1 MTLVSA
7 RTAPRVLLAAEDP
20 LATQLLRSLLRAL
33 PEPRPEL
40 ITTEPGSATWSA
52 ALTHCDVCFLSFAG
66 GERPL
71 AATVAQI
78 ASIAPGLRVVGVL
91 GAQDRFGDRAEI
103 VQALRA
109 GLGEIVLLEELSLA
123 ALRELIAPRRPGLA
137 PPPASDALQ
146 LGSTAEPPRPASAP
160 AGTLPAGA
168 AATGSWRITLSEQRA
183 AFDAA
188 TLERLG
194 HAPGTVGNTLGD
206 WKALI
211 HPEDIDRLV
220 AEVHG
225 VLNGSAPPHPIG
237 YRLRAADG
245 DWVAVVS
252 DDIAVELDDHG
263 SPRAISGHFY
273 ETAARPAAAVVAH
286 VESLASPPPATG
298 GETEGLAER
307 LATAVMR
314 LRRDASGVFRV
325 VWSNPAAGALEQ
337 REPELLQG
345 LRPAEFTPPFD
356 GFDLEDA
363 LARVHQTGIA
373 EAREAMALGRGEQPH
388 WRSYRITRLD
398 DGDVLLESADISEH
412 VGLRVTRRMQDEMAQ
427 YLVRALPLSALLV
440 DEHGR
445 VVQSVSVAG
454 GTLGTDPRV
463 LEDRMLGELLGA
475 NAGAECRL
483 QIQKT
488 LNTGRIASAVY
499 AVEAPEGPQWLACHS
514 AAVRGRPGMPQRAL
528 LTLQDVSESVR
539 DLNEARLARDQL
551 RAAIR
556 RIPVPLFL
564 KDLDGRYVAINPA
577 FGELYG
583 VEESMLLGKTDLEVF
598 PDELAMELHEA
609 DRRVGAAGAGGP
621 LIELR
626 VAGQGERR
634 GEHCWFGFAVGE
646 PGQPPTGSGCLLVAL
661 AALPLPA
668 RQDAPLAP
676 ASDEQA
682 PPGDRID
689 DATASVVGRVE
700 QVLVEAGD
708 YADVLRR
715 LEQLA
720 ETTMHAQALIHEV
733 AGTAEV
739 SAGAPLTALT
749 PLAQN
754 IVDLERVLLPASAR
768 LENEFAAGLPL
779 AHCDPLVFHQVL
791 LRGIR
796 HARRGLA
803 SDGTLAIRLRAVN
816 SPRRACV
823 SCREGFEGQHVEL
836 VIEDSG
842 AMLSEQDVRALAE
855 RHSADAP
862 AAGPLDDLAGIHSLV
877 HGQGGHLQIQQSL
890 PAGNSLHVYFRAAS
904 SERNGEREGASRST
918 VTRFPF
924 VRLRDPRNPS

>member
-7 RTAPRVLLAAEDP
+7 RTAPRVLLASEDP
-20 LATQLLRSLLRAL
+20 LEAHLLRSLLRAL
-33 PEPRPEL
+33 PDPRPEL
-40 ITTEPGSATWSA
+40 ITAEAGSAAWSA
-52 ALTHCDVCFLSFAG
+52 ALAHCDICFLSFAG

-71 AATVAQI
+71 AVTLAQI
-78 ASIAPGLRVVGVL
+78 AAIAPGLRVVGVL

-123 ALRELIAPRRPGLA
+123 ALRELITPRRPGLA
-137 PPPASDALQ
+137 APG
-146 LGSTAEPPRPASAP
+146 GSNGPR
-160 AGTLPAGA
+160 LAGA
-168 AATGSWRITLSEQRA
+168 AESPRAAPPPTDALPIGTASTGSWRITLSEQRA
-183 AFDAA
+183 AFDAP

-237 YRLRAADG
+237 YRLRTANG
-245 DWVAVVS
+245 EWIAVVS
-252 DDIAVELDDHG
+252 DDIAVELDDRG

-273 ETAARPAAAVVAH
+273 ETAARPAATAVPHGEA
-286 VESLASPPPATG
+286 LAPPAPPVG
-298 GETEGLAER
+298 GDADGLAER
-307 LATAVMR
+307 LATAVTR

-325 VWSNPAAGALEQ
+325 VWSNAAAGALEQ
-337 REPELLQG
+337 REPELLHG

-398 DGDVLLESADISEH
+398 DGDVLLEATDISEH

-427 YLVRALPLSALLV
+427 YIVRALPLSALLV

-499 AVEAPEGPQWLACHS
+499 AIETPEGRQWLACHS

-551 RAAIR
+551 RVAIR

-564 KDLDGRYVAINPA
+564 KDTDGRYVAINPA

-609 DRRVGAAGAGGP
+609 DRRVGAGAP

-634 GEHCWFGFAVGE
+634 GEHFWFGFAVGE

-661 AALPLPA
+661 DTLPLPA
-668 RQDAPLAP
+668 RPEAPPSP
-676 ASDEQA
+676 AGDEQA

-733 AGTAEV
+733 AGKAEA
-739 SAGAPLTALT
+739 SASAPLTALT

-803 SDGTLAIRLRAVN
+803 GDGTLAIRLRAVN
-816 SPRRACV
+816 SARRACV

-842 AMLSEQDVRALAE
+842 AMLGEQDFRALTHN
-855 RHSADAP
+855 HSADAP
-862 AAGPLDDLAGIHSLV
+862 AAGALDDLAGIHALV
-877 HGQGGHLQIQQSL
+877 HSQGGHLQIQQSL

-904 SERNGEREGASRST
+904 SERNGEREGALRST